1 MSKTY
6 LPNEDINSNFHY
18 SISEHNILVRTNR
31 NCYTQYSTT
40 YCDCYYIYPIND
52 YIKSEISACNYNS
65 GTWVN
70 SNQFTSDYWYR
81 LDIASVLIIFTIIFL
96 FGIYMPYKILSRL
109 FGRWLKV

>member
-1 MSKTY
+1 MKTY
-6 LPNEDINSNFHY
+6 LPSESINSNYHY
-18 SISEHNILVRTNR
+18 SVSGDNYLIRTNN

-40 YCDCYYIYPIND
+40 YCDCYYIYPKND
-52 YIKSEISACNYNS
+52 YIKSELQTCNYNS

-81 LDIASVLIIFTIIFL
+81 LDIASILIIFTIL
-96 FGIYMPYKILSRL
+96 FVFIIYMPYRIISRW